1 MLPPRLTSAPLA
13 SLAALLVPVLLAST
27 GCETTTLGVCSGGGC
42 LDGAS
47 GGDGAGS
54 DGSSIKWDAPPVK
67 PDGARPDSVPHCAP
81 GYVPCGGKCCYLN
94 THICLNNKCLKLGP
108 VCSELWPCPA
118 GYFCDKATG
127 RCIPGAKKCEYKPPV
142 GVFSPKVK
150 WEWQGSKEQPLYN
163 QVMMAPMVANITDD
177 NKDGKI
183 DRNDVPDIVFH
194 TYKGSAYTTDGVMRV
209 ISGDG
214 KGEHLAITKKLQL
227 NRTHPGTQVALGDI
241 DGDRKPEMVAC
252 VMGGG
257 VIAFEHDGTF
267 KWKNTSVPC
276 NSPSLAD
283 LNADGKVEV
292 VSCYAAIHGA
302 TGKTW
307 WKNSGCTYTTAAD
320 IDEDGKMEVVGG
332 NRVYRHD
339 GKLYWIDS
347 KRPDGYVAISDLD
360 GDGKPE
366 IITASSSDHGLRA
379 YHHDGKPA
387 WKKMPVDIN
396 QGKATGSDK
405 CNYCGGGPPT
415 VADFDGDGKPEI
427 AAAGG
432 WGYVIFEHDGKAKWF
447 QKTKDLSSRVTGSS
461 VFDFEGDGKAEV
473 VYSDEHE
480 LRIYRG
486 TDGVVLKKFC
496 NTSGTLVEYPLIVD
510 VDNDG
515 HAEIVV
521 ANNNYAFKTCADGS
535 ASHTGI
541 KVLSDTKF
549 NWVKTRRIW
558 NQHTYHITNV
568 SEDGI
573 IPIKEP
579 RNWDNPYLNNFRQN
593 VQPGG
598 LFDAPDLVPGKG
610 TAKCANNL
618 TVDAQ
623 VKNEG
628 AARVAAGIPVSLYGK
643 LSGGQWGLLQT
654 VKTKT
659 QIYPGQA
666 EKVTFSLKAPKQFAK
681 QTVSLRVVVDD
692 DGKGKGKANECN
704 EKNNG
709 AVIGSVYCPGIG

>member
-1 MLPPRLTSAPLA
+1 MNTFKPGAHLA
-13 SLAALLVPVLLAST
+13 LAVIAGLAAA
-27 GCETTTLGVCSGGGC
+27 GAACESTTLDLCVSDQCPTDGSGGG
-42 LDGAS
+42 
-47 GGDGAGS
+47 GDAAR
-54 DGSSIKWDAPPVK
+54 DGSGIKWDAPPVN
-67 PDGARPDSVPHCAP
+67 PDKLLPDSVPQCAS
-81 GYVPCGGKCCYLN
+81 GYVACGGVCCDIN
-94 THICLNNKCLKLGP
+94 THICLSNKCLKLGP
-108 VCSELWPCPA
+108 NCSELWPCPA
-118 GYFCDKATG
+118 GYYCDKTTG
-127 RCIPGAKKCEYKPPV
+127 RCIPGANKCQYKPPV
-142 GVFSPKVK
+142 GVFAPQVK
-150 WEWQGSKEQPLYN
+150 WEWQSSTEQPAYN
-163 QVMMAPMVANITDD
+163 QVMMAPMVINLTDD

-227 NRTHPGTQVALGDI
+227 YRTHPGTQIALGDI
-241 DGDRKPEMVAC
+241 DGDKKSEMVAC
-252 VMGGG
+252 ASGGG

-267 KWKNTSVPC
+267 KWKNTGVSC
-276 NSPSLAD
+276 NAPSIAD
-283 LNADGKVEV
+283 LDGDGQAEV
-292 VSCYAAIHGA
+292 ISCYAAIRGS

-307 WKNSGCTYTTAAD
+307 WQNSGCTYTTVAD
-320 IDEDGKMEVVGG
+320 IDEDGKPEVVGG
-332 NRVYRHD
+332 NKVYHHD
-339 GKLYWIDS
+339 GTLYWSDA

-387 WKKMPVDIN
+387 WTKMPVDIN
-396 QGKATGSDK
+396 QGKGTGS
-405 CNYCGGGPPT
+405 NQSGGGPPT

-427 AAAGG
+427 AAAAG
-432 WGYVIFEHDGKAKWF
+432 WGYVIFEHDGTPKWF

-473 VYSDEHE
+473 VYADEHE

-486 TDGVVLKKFC
+486 SDGVVLKSFC
-496 NTSGTLVEYPLIVD
+496 NTSGTLVEYPIIVD

-521 ANNNYAFKTCADGS
+521 ANNNYAFKTCPDSS

-541 KVLSDTKF
+541 KVLTDTKY

-558 NQHTYHITNV
+558 NQHTYHITNI

-573 IPIKEP
+573 VPTKEP

-598 LFDAPDLVPGKG
+598 LFDAPDLTGD
-610 TAKCANNL
+610 TAPIKC
-618 TVDAQ
+618 TVVLQAEVL
-623 VKNEG
+623 VKNQG
-628 AARVAAGIPVSLYGK
+628 AAKVAAGIPVSLYG
-643 LSGGQWGLLQT
+643 SIQGGAYTLLKT
-654 VKTKT
+654 VLTKT
-659 QIYPGQA
+659 QLIPGQS
-666 EKVTFSLKAPKQFAK
+666 EKVSFSLTTPKSFSKEHVTLQA
-681 QTVSLRVVVDD
+681 VVDD
-692 DGKGKGKANECN
+692 DGTGKGKANECN
-704 EKNNG
+704 EKNNTVQLG
-709 AVIGSVYCPGIG
+709 KVFCPGVG